1 MTNMHLVNKN
11 NNLEDAVKAY
21 KKDWGELWDEKET
34 YKRQYFHDEDLI
46 IWLSKENEKLKKEL
60 QKYKKEPK
68 KAKKNSNS

>member
-1 MTNMHLVNKN
+1 MHLVNKN

-46 IWLSKENEKLKKEL
+46 I
-60 QKYKKEPK
+60 
-68 KAKKNSNS
+68 